1 MIGTSIKTD
10 KTKRGREYIMRESGI
25 LMPVSS
31 LPGPYG
37 IGCFGKAALEFVDFL
52 AEAGQTIWQILP
64 LSPTGYGDSPYQS
77 CSAFAGNPYFID
89 LDALKAEGLLTA
101 AQLKAEEWGENP
113 LEVDYGTLYTS
124 RYKVLRTAYQ
134 AWREQCAGQH
144 GCAFYYPDDYYAFT
158 LANEAWLEDYALYM
172 ALKTEHQMKSWTDWP
187 REYRTRDAGA
197 LARFRAAHEEEIGF
211 WKFLQYKFSTQW
223 KAVKD
228 YANAKGVKIL
238 GDIPI
243 YVSADSV
250 DAWVGGP
257 LFELDGEGRF
267 ARVAG
272 CPPDYFSADGQL
284 WGNPLYNWPYHKQTG
299 YAWWVQR
306 VRHALGIYDLL
317 RIDHFRGFD
326 TYWAIPAGSATAK
339 NGKWEIGPRME
350 LFQALEAALGKLP
363 IIAEDLGELFPSV
376 RELLADSTFPGMKVL
391 QFAFGG
397 GDNEYLPHNHV
408 KNCVVYPG
416 THDNTTL
423 TDWWVNS
430 ATEKEKA
437 TAAAYL
443 HLTPCKPTAKEVA
456 AVKPDDARIA
466 LIRAALGSVADRVII
481 PMYDWLGLGAQ
492 AHLNTPGKLGG
503 NWTWRAADGFAKTT
517 LAKRVLEECEVY
529 CRAELRS
536 GSETLLAT

>member
-1 MIGTSIKTD
+1 
-10 KTKRGREYIMRESGI
+10 MRESGI

-37 IGCFGKAALEFVDFL
+37 IGCFGAEALKFVDFL
-52 AEAGQTIWQILP
+52 AAAGQKIWQILP

-101 AQLKAEEWGENP
+101 AQLKAEKWGEKP
-113 LEVDYGTLYTS
+113 LEIDYGTLYTS
-124 RYKVLRTAYQ
+124 RYAVLREAYA
-134 AWREQCAGQH
+134 AWRKQCADKH

-158 LANEAWLEDYALYM
+158 LANEDWLDDYALYM
-172 ALKTEHQMKSWTDWP
+172 ALKTANKMKSWTEWP
-187 REYRTRDAGA
+187 REYRLREEHA
-197 LARFRAAHEEEIGF
+197 LNAFREEYEEEIGF
-211 WKFLQYKFSTQW
+211 WKFLQYKFATQW
-223 KAVKD
+223 KKVKD
-228 YANAKGVKIL
+228 YANEKGVKIL

-250 DAWVGGP
+250 DAWVGGQ
-257 LFELDGEGRF
+257 LFELNSDGSF

-299 YAWWVQR
+299 YAWWVKR

-326 TYWAIPAGSATAK
+326 TYWAIPAGSPTAK
-339 NGKWEIGPRME
+339 TGKWEIGPRME
-350 LFQALEAALGKLP
+350 LFNALKDALGDLP
-363 IIAEDLGELFPSV
+363 IIAEDLGDLCQSV
-376 RELLADSTFPGMKVL
+376 RDLLADSGFPGMKVL

-408 KNCVVYPG
+408 KNSVVYPG

-423 TDWWVNS
+423 NDWWVTTAS
-430 ATEKEKA
+430 EKEK
-437 TAAAYL
+437 TFAAGYF
-443 HLTPCKPTAKEVA
+443 HLTPYKPTAKELA
-456 AVKPDDARIA
+456 AVKPDEARVA
-466 LIRAALGSVADRVII
+466 MLRAAMGSVADRAII
-481 PMYDWLGLGAQ
+481 PMYDWLGLGAE

-503 NWTWRAADGFAKTT
+503 NWTWRAAEGFETKK
-517 LAKRVLEECEVY
+517 LAEEILSETEVY
-529 CRAELRS
+529 CRA
-536 GSETLLAT
+536 

>member
-1 MIGTSIKTD
+1 MIENSETGNLKNEEGI
-10 KTKRGREYIMRESGI
+10 IMRESGI

-37 IGCFGKAALEFVDFL
+37 IGCFGAEALKFVDFL
-52 AEAGQTIWQILP
+52 AAAGQHIWQLLP

-89 LDALKAEGLLTA
+89 LDALKADGLLTA
-101 AQLKAEEWGENP
+101 AQLKAEPWGTDP
-113 LEVDYGTLYTS
+113 LSVDYGTLYTS
-124 RYKVLRTAYQ
+124 RYKVLRAAYA
-134 AWREQCAGQH
+134 AWREKYAGRF
-144 GCAFYYPDDYYAFT
+144 GCAHYYPDDYYAFT
-158 LANEAWLEDYALYM
+158 LTNESWLNDYAMYM
-172 ALKTEHQMKSWTDWP
+172 ALKTANGMKSWAEWP
-187 REYRTRDAGA
+187 REYRLRDAGA
-197 LARFRAAHEEEIGF
+197 LAEFAAGQEEEIGF
-211 WKFLQYKFSTQW
+211 WKFLQYEFAVQW
-223 KAVKD
+223 KKVKD
-228 YANAKGVKIL
+228 YANEKGIKIL

-250 DAWVGGP
+250 DAWVGGE
-257 LFELDGEGRF
+257 LFELDAQGGF

-299 YAWWVQR
+299 YAWWVRR

-326 TYWAIPAGSATAK
+326 TYWAIPAGSSTART
-339 NGKWEIGPRME
+339 GKWENGPGMD
-350 LFQALEAALGKLP
+350 LFRALEAALGKLP
-363 IIAEDLGELFPSV
+363 IIAEDLGDLVPSV
-376 RELLADSTFPGMKVL
+376 RKLLADSTFPGMKVL

-408 KNCVVYPG
+408 KNSVVYPG

-423 TDWWVNS
+423 TDWWVN
-430 ATEKEKA
+430 AAPAKEKA
-437 TAAAYL
+437 NAAAYL

-456 AVKPDDARIA
+456 AVRTDAARIA
-466 LIRAALGSVADRVII
+466 LLRAALGSVADRAII
-481 PMYDWLGLGAQ
+481 PMADWLGLGAE

-503 NWTWRAADGFAKTT
+503 NWAWRAAEGFDTAL
-517 LAKRVLEECEVY
+517 LAGRIEAECAVY
-529 CRAELRS
+529 CRTKEPVEKEEKTS
-536 GSETLLAT
+536 N

>member
-1 MIGTSIKTD
+1 
-10 KTKRGREYIMRESGI
+10 MRESGI

-37 IGCFGKAALEFVDFL
+37 IGCFGAEALKFVDFL
-52 AEAGQTIWQILP
+52 AAAGQKIWQILP

-101 AQLKAEEWGENP
+101 AQLKAEKWGEKP
-113 LEVDYGTLYTS
+113 LEIDYGTLYTS
-124 RYKVLRTAYQ
+124 RYAVLREAYA
-134 AWREQCAGQH
+134 AWRKQCADKH

-158 LANEAWLEDYALYM
+158 LANEDWLDDYALYM
-172 ALKTEHQMKSWTDWP
+172 ALKTANKMKSWTEWP
-187 REYRTRDAGA
+187 REYRLREEHA
-197 LARFRAAHEEEIGF
+197 LNAFREEYEEEIGF
-211 WKFLQYKFSTQW
+211 WKFLQYKFATQW
-223 KAVKD
+223 KKVKD
-228 YANAKGVKIL
+228 YANEKGVKIL

-250 DAWVGGP
+250 DAWVGGQ
-257 LFELDGEGRF
+257 LFELNPDGSF

-299 YAWWVQR
+299 YAWWVKR

-326 TYWAIPAGSATAK
+326 TYWAIPAGSPTAK
-339 NGKWEIGPRME
+339 TGKWEIGPRME
-350 LFQALEAALGKLP
+350 LFNALKDALGDLP
-363 IIAEDLGELFPSV
+363 IIAEDLGDLCQSV
-376 RELLADSTFPGMKVL
+376 RDLLADSGFPGMKVL

-408 KNCVVYPG
+408 KNSVVYPG

-423 TDWWVNS
+423 NDWWETTAS
-430 ATEKEKA
+430 EKEK
-437 TAAAYL
+437 TFAAGYF
-443 HLTPCKPTAKEVA
+443 HLTPYKPTAKELA
-456 AVKPDDARIA
+456 AVKPDEARIA
-466 LIRAALGSVADRVII
+466 MLRAAMGSVADRAII
-481 PMYDWLGLGAQ
+481 PMYDWLGLGAE

-503 NWTWRAADGFAKTT
+503 NWTWRAAGGFETKK
-517 LAKRVLEECEVY
+517 LAEEILSETEVY
-529 CRAELRS
+529 CRA
-536 GSETLLAT
+536 

>member
-1 MIGTSIKTD
+1 
-10 KTKRGREYIMRESGI
+10 MRESGI

-37 IGCFGKAALEFVDFL
+37 IGCFGAEALKFVDFL
-52 AEAGQTIWQILP
+52 AAAGQKIWQILP

-101 AQLKAEEWGENP
+101 AQLKAEKWGEKP
-113 LEVDYGTLYTS
+113 LEIDYGTLYTS
-124 RYKVLRTAYQ
+124 RYAVLREAYA
-134 AWREQCAGQH
+134 AWRKQCADKH

-158 LANEAWLEDYALYM
+158 LANEDWLDDYALYM
-172 ALKTEHQMKSWTDWP
+172 ALKTANKMKSWTEWP
-187 REYRTRDAGA
+187 REYRLREEQA
-197 LARFRAAHEEEIGF
+197 LNAFREEYEEEIGF
-211 WKFLQYKFSTQW
+211 WKFLQYKFATQW
-223 KAVKD
+223 KKVKD
-228 YANAKGVKIL
+228 YANEKGVKIL

-250 DAWVGGP
+250 DAWVGGQ
-257 LFELDGEGRF
+257 LFELNPDGSF

-299 YAWWVQR
+299 YAWWVKR

-326 TYWAIPAGSATAK
+326 TYWAIPAGSPTAK
-339 NGKWEIGPRME
+339 TGKWEIGPRME
-350 LFQALEAALGKLP
+350 LFNALKDALGDLP
-363 IIAEDLGELFPSV
+363 IIAEDLGDLCQSV
-376 RELLADSTFPGMKVL
+376 RDLLADSGFPGMKVL

-408 KNCVVYPG
+408 KNSVVYPG

-423 TDWWVNS
+423 NDWWETTAS
-430 ATEKEKA
+430 EKEK
-437 TAAAYL
+437 TFAAGYF
-443 HLTPCKPTAKEVA
+443 HLTPYKPTAKELA
-456 AVKPDDARIA
+456 AVKPDEARVA
-466 LIRAALGSVADRVII
+466 MLRAAMGSVADRAII
-481 PMYDWLGLGAQ
+481 PMYDWLGLGAE

-503 NWTWRAADGFAKTT
+503 NWTWRAAEGFETKK
-517 LAKRVLEECEVY
+517 LAEEILSETEVY
-529 CRAELRS
+529 CRA
-536 GSETLLAT
+536 

>member
-1 MIGTSIKTD
+1 
-10 KTKRGREYIMRESGI
+10 MRESGI

-144 GCAFYYPDDYYAFT
+144 GCAFYYPDDYYAFM

-211 WKFLQYKFSTQW
+211 WKFLQYKFDTQW

-326 TYWAIPAGSATAK
+326 TYWAIPAGSSTAC

-363 IIAEDLGELFPSV
+363 IIAEDLGELVPSV

>member
-1 MIGTSIKTD
+1 MIENSETGNLKNEEGI
-10 KTKRGREYIMRESGI
+10 IMRESGI

-37 IGCFGKAALEFVDFL
+37 IGCFGAEALKFVDFL
-52 AEAGQTIWQILP
+52 AAAGQHIWQLLP

-89 LDALKAEGLLTA
+89 LDALKADGLLTA
-101 AQLKAEEWGENP
+101 AQLKAEPWGTDP
-113 LEVDYGTLYTS
+113 LSVDYGTLYTS
-124 RYKVLRTAYQ
+124 RYKVLRAAYA
-134 AWREQCAGQH
+134 AWREKYAGRF
-144 GCAFYYPDDYYAFT
+144 GCAHYYPDDYYAFT
-158 LANEAWLEDYALYM
+158 LTNESWLNDYAMYM
-172 ALKTEHQMKSWTDWP
+172 ALKTANGMKSWAEWP
-187 REYRTRDAGA
+187 REYRLRDAGA
-197 LARFRAAHEEEIGF
+197 LAEFAAGQEEEIGF
-211 WKFLQYKFSTQW
+211 WKFLQYEFAVQW
-223 KAVKD
+223 KKVKD
-228 YANAKGVKIL
+228 YANEKGIKIL

-250 DAWVGGP
+250 DAWVGGE
-257 LFELDGEGRF
+257 LFELDAQGGF

-299 YAWWVQR
+299 YAWWVRR

-326 TYWAIPAGSATAK
+326 TYWAIPAGSPTART
-339 NGKWEIGPRME
+339 GKWENGPGMD
-350 LFQALEAALGKLP
+350 LFRALEAALGKLP
-363 IIAEDLGELFPSV
+363 IIAEDLGDLVPSV
-376 RELLADSTFPGMKVL
+376 RKLLADSTFPGMKVL

-408 KNCVVYPG
+408 KNSVVYPG

-423 TDWWVNS
+423 TDWLVT
-430 ATEKEKA
+430 AAPAKEKA
-437 TAAAYL
+437 NAAAYL

-456 AVKPDDARIA
+456 AVRTDAARIA
-466 LIRAALGSVADRVII
+466 LLRAALGSVADRAII
-481 PMYDWLGLGAQ
+481 PMADWLGLGAE

-503 NWTWRAADGFAKTT
+503 NWAWRAAEGFDTAL
-517 LAKRVLEECEVY
+517 LAGRIEAECAVY
-529 CRAELRS
+529 CRAKEPVEKEEKTS
-536 GSETLLAT
+536 N

>member
-1 MIGTSIKTD
+1 
-10 KTKRGREYIMRESGI
+10 MRESGI

-37 IGCFGKAALEFVDFL
+37 IGCFGAEALKFVDFL
-52 AEAGQTIWQILP
+52 AAAGQHIWQLLP

-89 LDALKAEGLLTA
+89 LDALKADGLLTA
-101 AQLKAEEWGENP
+101 AQLKAEKWGDDP
-113 LEVDYGTLYTS
+113 LSVDYATLYTS
-124 RYKVLRTAYQ
+124 RYKVLRTAYA
-134 AWREQCAGQH
+134 AWREKYAGLH
-144 GCAFYYPDDYYAFT
+144 GCAHYYPDDYYAFA
-158 LANEAWLEDYALYM
+158 LANDSWLNDYALYM
-172 ALKTEHQMKSWTDWP
+172 ALKTANGMKSWTEWP
-187 REYRTRDAGA
+187 REYRLRDAAA
-197 LARFRAAHEEEIGF
+197 LAKFAAEQEEEIGF
-211 WKFLQYKFSTQW
+211 WKFLQYEFATQW
-223 KAVKD
+223 KKVKD

-250 DAWVGGP
+250 DAWVGGE
-257 LFELDGEGRF
+257 LFELDAQGGF

-299 YAWWVQR
+299 YAWWIRR

-326 TYWAIPAGSATAK
+326 TYWAIPAGSSTACT
-339 NGKWEIGPRME
+339 GKWEIGPRMD
-350 LFQALEAALGKLP
+350 LFRALEAALGKLP

-408 KNCVVYPG
+408 KNSVVYPG

-423 TDWWVNS
+423 TDWWKNA
-430 ATEKEKA
+430 ATGKEKA
-437 TAAAYL
+437 NAAAYL

-456 AVKPDDARIA
+456 AVKPDAARIA
-466 LIRAALGSVADRVII
+466 LLRAALGSVADRAII
-481 PMYDWLGLGAQ
+481 PMPDWLGLGAE

-503 NWTWRAADGFAKTT
+503 NWTWRAAEGFDAEP
-517 LAKRVLEECEVY
+517 LASRIQAECEVY
-529 CRAELRS
+529 CRAEAPVEKEAKTS
-536 GSETLLAT
+536 I

>member
-1 MIGTSIKTD
+1 
-10 KTKRGREYIMRESGI
+10 MRESGI

-37 IGCFGKAALEFVDFL
+37 IGCFGAEALKFVDFL
-52 AEAGQTIWQILP
+52 AAAGQKIWQILP

-101 AQLKAEEWGENP
+101 AQLKAEKWGEKP
-113 LEVDYGTLYTS
+113 LEIDYGTLYTS
-124 RYKVLRTAYQ
+124 RYAVLREAYA
-134 AWREQCAGQH
+134 AWRKQCADKH

-158 LANEAWLEDYALYM
+158 LANEDWLDDYALYM
-172 ALKTEHQMKSWTDWP
+172 ALKTANKMKSWTEWP
-187 REYRTRDAGA
+187 REYRLREEQA
-197 LARFRAAHEEEIGF
+197 LNAFREEYEEEIGF
-211 WKFLQYKFSTQW
+211 WKFLQYKFATQW
-223 KAVKD
+223 KKVKD
-228 YANAKGVKIL
+228 YANEKGVKIL

-250 DAWVGGP
+250 DAWVGGQ
-257 LFELDGEGRF
+257 LFELNPDGSF

-284 WGNPLYNWPYHKQTG
+284 WGNPLYNWPYHKQTS
-299 YAWWVQR
+299 YAWWVKR

-326 TYWAIPAGSATAK
+326 TYWAIPAGSPTAK
-339 NGKWEIGPRME
+339 TGKWEIGPRME
-350 LFQALEAALGKLP
+350 LFNALKDALGDLP
-363 IIAEDLGELFPSV
+363 IIAEDLGDLCQSV
-376 RELLADSTFPGMKVL
+376 RDLLADSGFPGMKVL

-408 KNCVVYPG
+408 KNSVVYPG

-423 TDWWVNS
+423 NDWWETTAS
-430 ATEKEKA
+430 EKEK
-437 TAAAYL
+437 TFAAGYF
-443 HLTPCKPTAKEVA
+443 HLTPYKPTAKELA
-456 AVKPDDARIA
+456 AVKPDEARIA
-466 LIRAALGSVADRVII
+466 MLRAAMGSVADRAII
-481 PMYDWLGLGAQ
+481 PMYDWLGLGAE

-503 NWTWRAADGFAKTT
+503 NWTWRAAEGFETKK
-517 LAKRVLEECEVY
+517 LAEEILSETEVY
-529 CRAELRS
+529 CRA
-536 GSETLLAT
+536 

>member
-1 MIGTSIKTD
+1 MIENSETGNLKNEEGI
-10 KTKRGREYIMRESGI
+10 IMRESGI

-37 IGCFGKAALEFVDFL
+37 IGCFGAEALKFVDFL
-52 AEAGQTIWQILP
+52 AAAGQHIWQLLP

-89 LDALKAEGLLTA
+89 LDALKADGLLTA
-101 AQLKAEEWGENP
+101 AQLKAEPWGADP
-113 LEVDYGTLYTS
+113 LSVDYGTLYTS
-124 RYKVLRTAYQ
+124 RYKVLRAAYA
-134 AWREQCAGQH
+134 AWREKYAGRF
-144 GCAFYYPDDYYAFT
+144 GCAHYYPDDYYAFT
-158 LANEAWLEDYALYM
+158 LTNESWLNDYALYM
-172 ALKTEHQMKSWTDWP
+172 ALKTANGMKSWAEWP
-187 REYRTRDAGA
+187 REYRLRDAGA
-197 LARFRAAHEEEIGF
+197 LAEFAAGQEEEIGF
-211 WKFLQYKFSTQW
+211 WKFLQYEFAVQW
-223 KAVKD
+223 KKVKD
-228 YANAKGVKIL
+228 YANEKGIKIL

-250 DAWVGGP
+250 DAWVGGE
-257 LFELDGEGRF
+257 LFELDAQGGF

-299 YAWWVQR
+299 YAWWVRR

-326 TYWAIPAGSATAK
+326 TYWAIPAGSPTART
-339 NGKWEIGPRME
+339 GKWENGPGMD
-350 LFQALEAALGKLP
+350 LFRALEAALGKLP
-363 IIAEDLGELFPSV
+363 IIAEDLGDLVPSV
-376 RELLADSTFPGMKVL
+376 RKLLADSTFPGMKVL

-408 KNCVVYPG
+408 KNSVVYPG

-423 TDWWVNS
+423 TDWWVN
-430 ATEKEKA
+430 AAPAKEKA
-437 TAAAYL
+437 NAAAYL

-456 AVKPDDARIA
+456 AVRTDAARIA
-466 LIRAALGSVADRVII
+466 LLRAALGSVADRAII
-481 PMYDWLGLGAQ
+481 PMADWLGLGAE

-503 NWTWRAADGFAKTT
+503 NWAWRAAEGFDTAL
-517 LAKRVLEECEVY
+517 LAGRIEAECAVY
-529 CRAELRS
+529 CRAKEPVEKEEKTS
-536 GSETLLAT
+536 N